1 MTQVTIKQENTDL
14 TSTSK
19 EVYFT
24 DILSEI
30 QLIPQEYWA
39 NLLQI
44 LRSFRE
50 VTNKSTKH
58 SVHNLT
64 SETENDN
71 TSEKV
76 NTNEGALELLRR
88 WREEDDV
95 EDQKETWE
103 ILSKAFDMK
112 E

>member
-1 MTQVTIKQENTDL
+1 MTQAITKEDEKIVT
-14 TSTSK
+14 TSQK
-19 EVYFT
+19 VYFS
-24 DILSEI
+24 DILQEI
-30 QLIPQEYWA
+30 QGIPQEYWS

-50 VTNKSTKH
+50 VTNKNTKH

-103 ILSKAFDMK
+103 ILSKAFDMN